1 MTPRHS
7 AFGCFLFAILVGSG
21 CTTSAKKAEPSAA
34 ATKEA
39 TAQKGAPSAATTT
52 DATAKAEPSAAATT
66 EAASKAEPPAAATTE
81 APTSKT
87 SAGQPASAPSSSP
100 AADAAAP
107 QAGATAVNP
116 TATAEIATA
125 ALTGATGGSSHRAV
139 AEAAGSP
146 TPNASLAVA
155 APAVETL
162 TPEMVRKREQ
172 IEWAL
177 RQDEIK
183 NDPRGQW
190 AVEAKASSTYNDA
203 QGMAPY
209 SASQATGAPNVELY
223 GNNYEAWT
231 PKTPNGGIE
240 WLELQFAKPVHATC
254 IRVRE
259 SSGSGAIIK
268 VDLFD
273 EKGAAHTVWS
283 GIDPTKDLN
292 YLTVEFPRTVFKTSR
307 VKVTLA
313 TNTVSGLKQIDAVQL
328 IGTEQ

>member
-1 MTPRHS
+1 MKLMHS
-7 AFGCFLFAILVGSG
+7 TFGCFVLAILVSSG

-34 ATKEA
+34 ATNEA

-100 AADAAAP
+100 ADAAAP
-107 QAGATAVNP
+107 QAVATAVNP
-116 TATAEIATA
+116 TATAGIATA
-125 ALTGATGGSSHRAV
+125 ALTGATGASSHRSV